1 MPDILP
7 LENIAHAIQVALTP
21 VFLLS
26 GIGTL
31 LNVFSTRLGRVADRV
46 DLLSAQLRSATPE
59 EAAFLAGQLAIL
71 RRRTTLLDAAVILGA
86 TGAALTCLAALLL
99 FASPHVPMVQRLL
112 VGAFGLSL
120 ALAIGAI
127 ACFLV
132 ETIVSGFGVRATVE
146 RREDHARAVGRLAAT
161 EEGRT

>member
-1 MPDILP
+1 LPDILP

-46 DLLSAQLRSATPE
+46 DLLSAQLRSATPD
-59 EAAFLAGQLAIL
+59 EAAFLADQLAIL
-71 RRRTTLLDAAVILGA
+71 RRRTTLLDVAVILGA

-99 FASPHVPMVQRLL
+99 FASPHAPLVQWFL
-112 VGAFGLSL
+112 VGAFGLAL

-132 ETIVSGFGVRATVE
+132 ETTVSGFGVRATVE
-146 RREDHARAVGRLAAT
+146 RREDHARAVGGLPPS
-161 EEGRT
+161 EEGRS